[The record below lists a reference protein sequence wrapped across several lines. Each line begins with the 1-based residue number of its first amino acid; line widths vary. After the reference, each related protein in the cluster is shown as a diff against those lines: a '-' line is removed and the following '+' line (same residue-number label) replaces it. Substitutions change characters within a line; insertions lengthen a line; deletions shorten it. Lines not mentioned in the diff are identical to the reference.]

1 MDISL
6 IAGALI
12 LAGIALWTAYESFN
26 LVECE
31 SSSADKTPTPTEDLP
46 PATRSPFPERS
57 NEVNFRVALES
68 FLENCQRTLPLSTLL
83 TVTYKDGST
92 KVYSFGT
99 SYLPVLEVCRAL
111 MTGGSI
117 TLSQETSSEEYS
129 PMGVAV
135 SLPSLGLLPEGM
147 RISPEKTTPTFPR
160 LWFHTPRREGT
171 RVESNLSPGQDY
183 SPPSTQN

>member
-1 MDISL
+1 MDSEI
-6 IAGALI
+6 IVWVLI
-12 LAGIALWTAYESFN
+12 LVGMSCLTTLGGCLLVKSAWLSAGKTL
-26 LVECE
+26 
-31 SSSADKTPTPTEDLP
+31 TPTADLQQV
-46 PATRSPFPERS
+46 TRSPSPERS

-83 TVTYKDGST
+83 TVTYRDGSN

-117 TLSQETSSEEYS
+117 TLSQERSSEEYS
-129 PMGVAV
+129 PMGAAV

-147 RISPEKTTPTFPR
+147 RVSPEKTTPTSQP
-160 LWFHTPRREGT
+160 LWFSTRRREGI
-171 RVESNLSPGQDY
+171 
-183 SPPSTQN
+183 